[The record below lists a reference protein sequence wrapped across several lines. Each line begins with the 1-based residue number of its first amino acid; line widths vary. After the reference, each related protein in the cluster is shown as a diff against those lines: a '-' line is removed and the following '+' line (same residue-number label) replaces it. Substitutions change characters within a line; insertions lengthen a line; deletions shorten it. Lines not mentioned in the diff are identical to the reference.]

1 MQKTRSNKLPG
12 VTKNPDRR
20 KPSKNQAT
28 SKNAV
33 HPVVCVVVIT
43 YNQERYIAECLE
55 SILSQEGDFKI
66 ELIIGDDCS
75 TDNTMKIIR
84 KTAGSISDNKIE
96 VKILTTDKNI
106 GMTKN
111 LQRCFNACEGSY
123 IAVCEGDD
131 YWIDPKKLQK
141 QINFLQ
147 LHPECAFCFNDIYM
161 YFQERGEFVKYDL
174 QQQLDADVITT
185 EALVVDYYI
194 GNLSCCMYDAQF
206 MNRIPKSLFDLYIGD
221 WMFNIY
227 YSQFGKIGHVKE
239 IMSVYRKHVEG
250 VWAGGDPKKLNLF
263 LWEKIEEYN
272 RFLNFKYD
280 REFFLAQKRIELAFP
295 DEFLKRPVDLAIID
309 DAFPHPLSAFRV
321 QEFSSYLSEFTDIRI
336 FSSGNTIGFL
346 GGGKTLDELIAD
358 FKRESPQYSRRIR
371 KLEADTIISAKLF
384 YMDFLINA
392 YANIE
397 RIEKLATPFVFT
409 LYPGGGFGL
418 NVVESDRML
427 RRVTSSPCFRKVIVT
442 QKVTYDYLVNN
453 YYCTPDQIEFIFG
466 VVTPLKYIEAGYTG
480 KKHFGIEK
488 NTLDICFVAYKY
500 TEKAIDKGYDVF
512 IDVARRLYRKYT
524 DIHFH
529 VVGGIEEKEIN
540 VKDLKGRISFY
551 GKRDIEWFD
560 DFYRDKDIILSPN
573 ISGRTYPGSFDG
585 FPTGSCV
592 DAGLR
597 KTAIFCT
604 DELGLN
610 KKFFFDRQD
619 IVIIPHDSARI
630 TSIIESY
637 YHDSGKLKKICEA
650 GSLRIKLLYSYKAQ
664 ILPRINLLKN
674 EIENAERSKKA
685 IVKAMN
691 TSMQKRENSMEIKP
705 ESTWQNSTF
714 SIQSMKSL
722 LLGVVE
728 PSQVPDEARRGRV
741 WKMAV
746 LLRRIFIKL
755 APIGSRRARLLK
767 QLYNIYFVR
776 FIDYIKDRKTK
787 GDWALIRSSGL
798 FDQAWYLENNPDVA
812 QAMIDPIV
820 HYVNHGGFEGLDP
833 GPKFSSQEYLNAN
846 EDVKKAGVNPLVH
859 YLKYGRAEG
868 RVTQPYQSTSSKG
881 FYICPVCQ
889 KKVEAFSTR
898 NLRYEENWEKY
909 VFLYNF
915 DDFETLTSSQYFC
928 PNCGASE
935 EDRLNV
941 LYLTRMI
948 DQYLSWNSIKVLDI
962 APATPQKRFLRKYPK
977 IPYQIAEEH
986 KKDFDFIDITNVD
999 TIAREAYD
1007 FFICSHVLECVEDD
1021 RKALSELFRI
1031 LKPGGSGILMVLI
1044 NLRIDKTRE
1053 DPTVTDIGE
1062 RWRRFGQDDH
1072 IRLYSKKGFIER
1084 VEEAGFT
1091 INRCGVDYFG
1101 KDVFSQH
1108 GISPK
1113 SILYIVQKN

>member
-1 MQKTRSNKLPG
+1 MIMQKTRSNRLPG

-20 KPSKNQAT
+20 KLSKNQAT

-43 YNQERYIAECLE
+43 YNQEEYIAECLE

-75 TDNTMKIIR
+75 NDNTMKIIK

-111 LQRCFNACEGSY
+111 LQRCFNACTGSY

-147 LHPECAFCFNDIYM
+147 LHPECALCFNDIYM
-161 YFQERGEFVKYDL
+161 YFQERGELVKYDL

-358 FKRESPQYSRRIR
+358 FKRESPQYSKRIR

-453 YYCTPDQIEFIFG
+453 YYCTPDPIEFIFG

-610 KKFFFDRQD
+610 KNFFIDRQD
-619 IVIIPHDSARI
+619 IVIIPHDAAMI
-630 TSIIESY
+630 TSILENY
-637 YHDSGKLKKICEA
+637 YHEPEKLKTICET
-650 GSLRIKLLYSYKAQ
+650 GSLRIKHLYSYEAQ
-664 ILPRINLLKN
+664 IVPRINLLRG
-674 EIENAERSKKA
+674 EIENADRSKNA
-685 IVKAMN
+685 IVKAMK
-691 TSMQKRENSMEIKP
+691 TSMEKREISMETQP
-705 ESTWQNSTF
+705 ESSARQYGVF
-714 SIQSMKSL
+714 SIRSL
-722 LLGVVE
+722 KNIYYGVVE
-728 PSQVPDEARRGRV
+728 PSKVPDEAKRGRA
-741 WKMAV
+741 WNMAV
-746 LLRRIFIKL
+746 LLRRNFVKL
-755 APIGSRRARLLK
+755 APSGSRRARILK
-767 QLYNIYFVR
+767 RLYNNSFVR
-776 FIDYIKDRKTK
+776 FTNYIKDRKTK

-798 FDQAWYLENNPDVA
+798 FDEAWYLENNPDVA
-812 QAMIDPIV
+812 QAMVDPLV
-820 HYVNHGGFEGLDP
+820 HYVKHGGVEGRDP
-833 GPKFSSQEYLNAN
+833 GPGFSSQGYLDAN

-859 YLKYGRAEG
+859 YLKYGRVEG
-868 RVTQPYQSTSSKG
+868 HVTQPYLSPLSKG
-881 FYICPVCQ
+881 SFKCPVCQ

-898 NLRYEENWEKY
+898 NLNYEKNWAKY
-909 VFLYNF
+909 GFLYNF
-915 DDFETLTSSQYFC
+915 DDIETLNSSQYFC
-928 PNCGASE
+928 PKCGASE
-935 EDRLNV
+935 VDRLNV
-941 LYLTRMI
+941 LYLTRMF
-948 DQYLSWNSIKVLDI
+948 DQYQSGNTISVLDI
-962 APATPQKRFLRKYPK
+962 APTTPRKRFLRKYPQ
-977 IPYQIAEEH
+977 IQYQFSDEH
-986 KKDFDFIDITNVD
+986 NNDFDYANLNDISQ
-999 TIAREAYD
+999 EAYD
-1007 FFICSHVLECVEDD
+1007 FFICSHVLERLADD
-1021 RKALSELFRI
+1021 HKALSELFRI
-1031 LKPGGSGILMVLI
+1031 LKPGGSGILIVLI
-1044 NLRIDKTRE
+1044 NLRIDKIRE
-1053 DPTVTDIGE
+1053 DSLVTDIGE

-1072 IRLYSKKGFIER
+1072 IRLYSKRGFVER
-1084 VEEAGFT
+1084 VEKAGFT
-1091 INRCGVDYFG
+1091 LHQYGVDFFG
-1101 KDVFSQH
+1101 EDVFSQH

-1113 SILYIVQKN
+1113 SMLYMVQKS